1 MINYGKHYI
10 SEEDIASVT
19 EVLKSDWLTQGPK
32 VPEFEKSL
40 SEYTG
45 SKYVSLVNSATS
57 ALHLGCLALGLGEG
71 DWLWTSPI
79 SFVASANCGLYCG
92 ANIDFIDIN
101 LDTYNID
108 IDILNEKLLIAER
121 EDKLPKVIVLVHMCG
136 SSIDTKAIYE
146 LSKKFHFK
154 IIEDASHAVG
164 AKYRDL
170 PVGSCKYSDICV
182 FSFHPVKIIT
192 SAEGGAILTNSPEI
206 DNRVKSYRSHGIT
219 KDVEKFKNSSE
230 GPWYYEQHSLG
241 FNYRMNDLQAA
252 LGLNQLQRLDSI
264 TLKRN
269 DLANIY
275 KEMLEGLPI
284 EFQKIIDHSFSSYH
298 LLSIRIKTDQVQ
310 QKKKYLFESLL
321 RMGIGVNLHYIP
333 IYRQPYYAQ
342 FGFNYKNFPNA
353 EKYYD
358 QAITLPLYPNLSSS
372 DLNFICQSF
381 RSLF

>member
-1 MINYGKHYI
+1 MINYGQHYV
-10 SEEDIASVT
+10 SEEDISSVI
-19 EVLKSDWLTQGPK
+19 EVLRSDWLTQGPM

-57 ALHLGCLALGLGEG
+57 ALHLACLALDLGRG

-79 SFVASANCGLYCG
+79 SFVASSNCGIYCE
-92 ANIDFIDIN
+92 ANIDFVDIN

-108 IDILNEKLLIAER
+108 IDALNEKLLIAEK

-136 SSIDTKAIYE
+136 SSIDTKAIHE
-146 LSKKFHFK
+146 LSKKFKFK

-170 PVGSCKYSDICV
+170 PVGSCKYSDISV

-206 DNRVKSYRSHGIT
+206 DDRVKSYRSHGIT

-252 LGLNQLQRLDSI
+252 LGLSQLQRLDKI
-264 TLKRN
+264 TLNRN
-269 DLANIY
+269 ELANSY
-275 KEMLEGLPI
+275 KELLEGLPI
-284 EFQKIIDHSFSSYH
+284 EFQRIIDHSYSSYH
-298 LLSIRIKTDQVQ
+298 LLSVRIKTDQVQ
-310 QKKKYLFESLL
+310 QKKRYFFDNLL
-321 RMGIGVNLHYIP
+321 RMGIGVNFHYIP
-333 IYRQPYYAQ
+333 IYRQPYYSK

-353 EKYYD
+353 ETYFD
-358 QAITLPLYPNLSSS
+358 QAITLPLYPNLSNSN
-372 DLNFICQSF
+372 LNFICRSF

>member
-10 SEEDIASVT
+10 SEEDITSVT

-241 FNYRMNDLQAA
+241 FNYRMNDLQAV
-252 LGLNQLQRLDSI
+252 LGLSQLQRLDSI

-333 IYRQPYYAQ
+333 IYRQPYYSQ

>member
-1 MINYGKHYI
+1 MINYGRHHI
-10 SEEDIASVT
+10 SQDDIDQVVN
-19 EVLKSDWLTQGPK
+19 VLSSDWSTQGPK
-32 VPEFEKSL
+32 APEFEKSL

-45 SKYVSLVNSATS
+45 SKYVSVVNSATS
-57 ALHLGCLALGLGEG
+57 ALHLACLALGLGKG

-79 SFVASANCGLYCG
+79 SFVASSNCGIYCG
-92 ANIDFIDIN
+92 ANIDFVDIN

-219 KDVEKFKNSSE
+219 KDVAKFKNSSE

-252 LGLNQLQRLDSI
+252 LGLNQLQRLDSS

>member
-10 SEEDIASVT
+10 SEEDITSVT

-45 SKYVSLVNSATS
+45 SKYVSIVNSATS

-121 EDKLPKVIVLVHMCG
+121 EGKLPKVIVLVHMCG

-206 DNRVKSYRSHGIT
+206 DNHVKSYRSHGIT

-241 FNYRMNDLQAA
+241 FNYRMNDLQAV
-252 LGLNQLQRLDSI
+252 LGLSQLQRLDSI

-298 LLSIRIKTDQVQ
+298 LLSIRIKTNQVQ

-333 IYRQPYYAQ
+333 IYRQPYYSQ

>member
-10 SEEDIASVT
+10 SEEDITSVT

-241 FNYRMNDLQAA
+241 FNYRMNDLQAV
-252 LGLNQLQRLDSI
+252 LGLSQLQRLDSI

>member
-10 SEEDIASVT
+10 SEEDIASVI

-79 SFVASANCGLYCG
+79 SFVASANCGVYCG
-92 ANIDFIDIN
+92 ANIDFVDIN

-121 EDKLPKVIVLVHMCG
+121 EGKLPKVIVLVHMCG

-241 FNYRMNDLQAA
+241 FNYRMNDLQAV
-252 LGLNQLQRLDSI
+252 LGLSQLQRLDSI

-333 IYRQPYYAQ
+333 IYRQPYYSQ

>member
-10 SEEDIASVT
+10 SEEDITSVT

-79 SFVASANCGLYCG
+79 SFVASANCALYCG
-92 ANIDFIDIN
+92 ANIDFVDIN

-108 IDILNEKLLIAER
+108 IDILNQKLLIAER

-136 SSIDTKAIYE
+136 SSIDTKAVYE

-241 FNYRMNDLQAA
+241 FNYRMNDLQAG
-252 LGLNQLQRLDSI
+252 LGLSQLQRLDSI

-333 IYRQPYYAQ
+333 IYRQPYYSQ

>member
-10 SEEDIASVT
+10 SEEDITSVI

-40 SEYTG
+40 SDYTG

-121 EDKLPKVIVLVHMCG
+121 EGRLPKVLVLVHMCG
-136 SSIDTKAIYE
+136 SSIDTKAIHE

-170 PVGSCKYSDICV
+170 QVGSCKYSDICV

-241 FNYRMNDLQAA
+241 FNYRMNDLQAV
-252 LGLNQLQRLDSI
+252 LGLSQLQRLDSI

>member
-252 LGLNQLQRLDSI
+252 LGLSQLQRLDSI

>member
-10 SEEDIASVT
+10 SEEDITSVT

-71 DWLWTSPI
+71 DWIWTSPI

-241 FNYRMNDLQAA
+241 FNYRMNDLQAV
-252 LGLNQLQRLDSI
+252 LGLSQLQRLDSI